1 MNNLFTSSF
10 SADDEN
16 ELNPSHVI
24 EMTPTSG
31 DNLESFFK
39 DVEAI
44 KLQLQSLD
52 AHYTDLKSCHE
63 QSKTL
68 HNAQA
73 VKNLRHKMDSHVS
86 SSLKIAKQVKSN
98 LQALEKSNA
107 ASRKLPNSGPG
118 TSSDRTRTSVIS
130 GLSKKLQTSMSS
142 FSSLRETI
150 ASEYRDTVKRRYFTV
165 TGENADETVLEDL
178 ISTGES
184 ETFLQK
190 AIQVQGR
197 GQVMDTISEIQERH
211 DAVRTIEKNL
221 MELHQVFLDMSV
233 LVESQGEQLDNIESH
248 VERASSYVRGG
259 TRQLEVAKKTQ
270 RNTRKWTC
278 YAILLLLIIIA
289 AIVLSIRPWK

>member
-1 MNNLFTSSF
+1 MNNLFSSSF

-24 EMTPTSG
+24 EMTPNSG
-31 DNLESFFK
+31 ENLESFFK
-39 DVEAI
+39 DVDTI
-44 KLQLQSLD
+44 KLQLHNLET
-52 AHYTDLKSCHE
+52 HYTDLKSCNE

-73 VKNLRHKMDSHVS
+73 IKNLRYKMDSHVS

-98 LQALEKSNA
+98 LQSLEKSNA
-107 ASRKLPNSGPG
+107 TSRKLPNSGPG
-118 TSSDRTRTSVIS
+118 SSSDRTRTSVIN
-130 GLSKKLQTSMSS
+130 GLRKKLQTNMSS
-142 FSSLRETI
+142 FSTLRETI
-150 ASEYRDTVKRRYFTV
+150 AIEYRDTVKRRYYTV
-165 TGENADETVLEDL
+165 TGENVNEAVLEDL

-211 DAVRTIEKNL
+211 DAVQAIEKNL
-221 MELHQVFLDMSV
+221 MALHQVFLDMSV

-259 TRQLEVAKKTQ
+259 TRHLEVAKKLQ
-270 RNTRKWTC
+270 RNSRKWYC
-278 YAILLLLIIIA
+278 FAILLLLIIIA

>member
-1 MNNLFTSSF
+1 MNNLFSSSF

-24 EMTPTSG
+24 EMTPNSG
-31 DNLESFFK
+31 ENLESFFK
-39 DVEAI
+39 HVETI
-44 KLQLQSLD
+44 KLQLQNLET
-52 AHYTDLKSCHE
+52 HYTDLKSCHE

-68 HNAQA
+68 HNAQS
-73 VKNLRHKMDSHVS
+73 VKNLRYKMDSHVS

-98 LQALEKSNA
+98 LQSLEKSNA
-107 ASRKLPNSGPG
+107 TSRTLPNSGPG
-118 TSSDRTRTSVIS
+118 SSSDRTRTSVINS
-130 GLSKKLQTSMSS
+130 LRKKLQTNMSC
-142 FSSLRETI
+142 FSTLRETI
-150 ASEYRDTVKRRYFTV
+150 AVEHRDTVKRRYFTV
-165 TGENADETVLEDL
+165 TGEKVNEAVLEDL

-197 GQVMDTISEIQERH
+197 GQVMNTISEIQERH
-211 DAVRTIEKNL
+211 DAVQAIEKNL
-221 MELHQVFLDMSV
+221 MALHQVFLDMSV

-259 TRQLEVAKKTQ
+259 TRHLEVSKKLQ
-270 RNTRKWTC
+270 RNSRKWYC
-278 YAILLLLIIIA
+278 FAILLLLIIVA